1 VLVGDFIYLS
11 LGERGARD
19 AAQDSSVYAGAVLRL
34 NADGEFAPA
43 AVTGGQ
49 LGIFTK
55 GHRNPQGMA
64 VNPQTGEIWLHEHG
78 PKGGDEINILKEGAN
93 YGWPILSY
101 GREYFGGKIGDGQTQ
116 AQGYVDP
123 VWVWVPSIAPSGMA
137 FYTGDMFPEFKGD
150 LLVGSLKFRS
160 LYHVRLEAGRPVSE
174 QALLKRKIG
183 RVRDLAEAADGSI
196 LLLSDEADGG
206 LYRLSR

>member
-1 VLVGDFIYLS
+1 
-11 LGERGARD
+11 
-19 AAQDSSVYAGAVLRL
+19 
-34 NADGEFAPA
+34 
-43 AVTGGQ
+43 
-49 LGIFTK
+49 
-55 GHRNPQGMA
+55 MA
-64 VNPQTGEIWLHEHG
+64 VNPQTGEIWVHEHG
-78 PKGGDEINILKEGAN
+78 PKGGDEINILKEGTN

-101 GREYFGGKIGDGQTQ
+101 GREYFGGKIGDGRTR
-116 AQGYVDP
+116 APGYADP

-160 LYHVRLEAGRPVSE
+160 LYHIRLEAGRPVSE

-183 RVRDLAEAADGSI
+183 RVRDVAVAADGSI